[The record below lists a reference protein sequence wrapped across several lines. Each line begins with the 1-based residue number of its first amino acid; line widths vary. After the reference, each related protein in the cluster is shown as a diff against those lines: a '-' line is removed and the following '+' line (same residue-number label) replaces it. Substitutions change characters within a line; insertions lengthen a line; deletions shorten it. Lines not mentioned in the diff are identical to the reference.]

1 MESEKILKQKKH
13 IESKDMFKEL
23 RSNYILKKV
32 NYNLQRKKSLKIFK
46 HNKQLQKRLNININD
61 YKKIFRNRNR
71 INTFTK

>member
-1 MESEKILKQKKH
+1 MESENISNQKKH

-32 NYNLQRKKSLKIFK
+32 NDNLQRKKSLKIFK
-46 HNKQLQKRLNININD
+46 NNKQLQKRLNININD